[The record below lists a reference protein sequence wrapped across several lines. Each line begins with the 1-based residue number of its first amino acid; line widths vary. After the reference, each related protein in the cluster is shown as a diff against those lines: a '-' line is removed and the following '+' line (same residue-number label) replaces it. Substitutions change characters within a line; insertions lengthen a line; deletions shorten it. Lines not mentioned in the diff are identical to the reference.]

1 MKTLV
6 LCVLTLTLAAA
17 GASAQGQSQG
27 KGKSKA
33 AGQGQTA
40 TAAVAT
46 LDIRFSSA
54 DARIIADYYR
64 PRLQQLPPGLEKKLQ
79 RGGTLPPGWQKKV
92 QVFPQELVGRLGP
105 VPTGCT
111 RVVSGKV
118 ALLIQN
124 ATNVVLDI
132 IDLVR

>member
-1 MKTLV
+1 MKTFV
-6 LCVLTLTLAAA
+6 LCLLTLTLAAA
-17 GASAQGQSQG
+17 GLLAQGQSQG

-40 TAAVAT
+40 SAPVAT

-54 DARIIADYYR
+54 DARAIVDYYR
-64 PRLQQLPPGLEKKLQ
+64 PRLQQLPPGLEKKVQ

-92 QVFPQELVGRLGP
+92 QVFPQELVGRLP
-105 VPTGCT
+105 PAPAGCT

-118 ALLIQN
+118 ALLIQD